1 MKLEDMKGGIQ
12 SCKNARKEPNLKE
25 ELKISIEN
33 NDRKLAE
40 FIERKKMLEEKERQR
55 QMKLMMEQ
63 QKEELNKKRERILS
77 ACGIRPHHNLCT

>member
-1 MKLEDMKGGIQ
+1 MKGGIQ

-25 ELKISIEN
+25 ELKNSIEN

-55 QMKLMMEQ
+55 QMEQ
-63 QKEELNKKRERILS
+63 KKEELNKKRERILS